1 MSRSSFY
8 HLFARSRQRSRNA
21 RQFGYSRSGYSL
33 LEIMTIVA
41 ILGTMAAIATPS
53 YLGWAHRLRLNG
65 AQQQVMMAMK
75 RAQHKATKTLVP
87 QEISFRETTHG
98 PGPTAG
104 KQVEWSIHPI
114 DTQPIVWESLP
125 PEIRLDSETSLR
137 RKDKLY
143 VMQFNE
149 RGEANGQLGRVT
161 IALSNDPNNKRC
173 VIVSTLLG
181 AMRSGESHP
190 KPNDGNYCY

>member
-1 MSRSSFY
+1 MRWSALCHFLAPLRR
-8 HLFARSRQRSRNA
+8 HHR
-21 RQFGYSRSGYSL
+21 RSGYSL

-53 YLGWAHRLRLNG
+53 YLGWANRLRLSA

-87 QEISFRETTHG
+87 QQISFRETTEG
-98 PGPTAG
+98 KGPTAG
-104 KQVEWSIHPI
+104 HQVEWSIHPI
-114 DTQPIVWESLP
+114 DTQPIAWEALP
-125 PEIRLDSETSLR
+125 PEIKLDPETSLR
-137 RKDKLY
+137 QKDKLY

-161 IALSNDPNNKRC
+161 ITLPNDPHNKRC

-181 AMRSGESHP
+181 AMRSGTSHP
-190 KPNDGNYCY
+190 KPNEGKYCY